1 MDSGPPSSEPRTQRI
16 SHRPE
21 QITLVDDVE
30 SPSIPPRPTTE
41 KTRALLTLL
50 TGSLQGTLVQV
61 GGELTLGRGKSADI
75 FIPDPGL
82 SRLHARIVPRT
93 VSAGL
98 RHLLI
103 DCGSTNGTFVRG
115 RRIDQPVWL
124 CDGDRI
130 GLGCRTVL
138 RFSLQ
143 DPLEEQALLRV
154 HQSAL
159 HDRLTG
165 VHNRGVLDDRL
176 QSELALSARRGT
188 AIAVLLSDIDYFKN
202 INDTHGHAAGDAVL
216 KTVARGI
223 QAAVRPEDVVAR
235 YGGEEFAVI
244 FRAVSREEALTL
256 AEQVRAQVAN
266 DYTPWRDAPLRVT
279 VSVGVAHVPV
289 VKKFDSPA
297 LLTESADEALYRAK
311 QAGRNRVVF
320 ANEVAP

>member
-21 QITLVDDVE
+21 QITLVEDVE

-50 TGSLQGTLVQV
+50 TGSLQGTLIQV
-61 GGELTLGRGKSADI
+61 SGEITLGRSKNADI

-82 SRLHARIVPRT
+82 SRLHARLAQKPT
-93 VSAGL
+93 SAGL
-98 RHLLI
+98 RYLI
-103 DCGSTNGTFVRG
+103 VDCDSTNGTFVRG
-115 RRIDQPVWL
+115 RRIEQAVWL
-124 CDGDRI
+124 SDGDRI

-143 DPLEEQALLRV
+143 DPLEEQALVRV

-165 VHNRGVLDDRL
+165 VHNRGVLEDRL
-176 QSELALSARRGT
+176 QSELSHSARRGT
-188 AIAVLLSDIDYFKN
+188 SVAILLIDIDYFKKV
-202 INDTHGHAAGDAVL
+202 NDTHGHAAGDAVL

-244 FRAVSREEALTL
+244 FRGVSLEEARTL
-256 AEQVRAQVAN
+256 AEQVRTRVAN
-266 DYTPWRDAPLRVT
+266 DYTPWRDAPLQVT
-279 VSVGVAHVPV
+279 VSVGVAHLAVAG
-289 VKKFDSPA
+289 KFDAPA
-297 LLTESADEALYRAK
+297 ALTESADRALYSAK
-311 QAGRNRVVF
+311 QTGRNRVI
-320 ANEVAP
+320 VAD